1 MYGMQMLLVNALYI
15 GITIYITY
23 LYATWMFG
31 KNLYDTEKI
40 KNFEQ
45 GL

>member
-1 MYGMQMLLVNALYI
+1 MYGMAVTLVGVLIN
-15 GITIYITY
+15 GMTIYITY